1 MGAGPDKKLYVD
13 LAQNFPDNL
22 PVRTGGTSR
31 DHRAD
36 CRGTGGEDGDLQD
49 YLVAEGIIWA
59 AFWLYWLVVAFLTR
73 SEVERRQPVFSRF
86 FFLMLA
92 VIILGTIISGQFW
105 DRFLLGQFTDGNPV
119 AVAAGIAIT
128 LLGLGFAVWA
138 RVHLGKNWSGSV
150 TIKVDHRLVR
160 TGPYRY
166 VRNPIYTGILAGFA
180 GTALVIGRGWAV
192 YGLLILLA
200 GFLIKIQEEEKVLL
214 EKFGE
219 EYLRYK
225 REVKALIPFV
235 V

>member
-1 MGAGPDKKLYVD
+1 M
-13 LAQNFPDNL
+13 
-22 PVRTGGTSR
+22 
-31 DHRAD
+31 
-36 CRGTGGEDGDLQD
+36 
-49 YLVAEGIIWA
+49 
-59 AFWLYWLVVAFLTR
+59 
-73 SEVERRQPVFSRF
+73 
-86 FFLMLA
+86 
-92 VIILGTIISGQFW
+92 
-105 DRFLLGQFTDGNPV
+105 
-119 AVAAGIAIT
+119 AAGIAIT

-180 GTALVIGRGWAV
+180 GTALVIGRVWAI

-219 EYLRYK
+219 EYLRVQAGS
-225 REVKALIPFV
+225 ESAHPFRGV
-235 V
+235 SC

>member
-1 MGAGPDKKLYVD
+1 MGAGPGKKLYVD
-13 LAQNFPDNL
+13 RAQNFPDNL
-22 PVRTGGTSR
+22 PVRTSGTNR

-59 AFWLYWLVVAFLTR
+59 AFWLYWLVVATLTR
-73 SEVERRQPVFSRF
+73 SPVERRQPVFSRF
-86 FFLMLA
+86 FFLTLV
-92 VIILGTIISGQFW
+92 VIILGTIISGQFG

-180 GTALVIGRGWAV
+180 GTALVIDRGWAI

-200 GFLIKIQEEEKVLL
+200 GFLIKIREEEKVLL

-225 REVKALIPFV
+225 KEVKALIPFV

>member
-1 MGAGPDKKLYVD
+1 M
-13 LAQNFPDNL
+13 
-22 PVRTGGTSR
+22 
-31 DHRAD
+31 
-36 CRGTGGEDGDLQD
+36 QD
-49 YLVAEGIIWA
+49 YLVAEAIIWA
-59 AFWLYWLVVAFLTR
+59 GFWSYWLAAAIKNR
-73 SEVERRQPVFSRF
+73 SQIEHRQPVFSRF
-86 FFLMLA
+86 FFLTLA
-92 VIILGTIISGQFW
+92 VIILGTLISGQFG

-150 TIKVDHRLVR
+150 TIKVDHMLVR

-180 GTALVIGRGWAV
+180 GTALVIGRVWAI

-219 EYLRYK
+219 EYLQYK
-225 REVKALIPFV
+225 MEVKALIPFV